1 MERWR
6 SASFREFESHVLR
19 HSIKQSLNRDFFN
32 FGKNH
37 LNNFII
43 HFQFSALEME
53 TVHQFSKK
61 IDKEIKADMYMKHID
76 KEIDINKFDVK

>member
-1 MERWR
+1 
-6 SASFREFESHVLR
+6 
-19 HSIKQSLNRDFFN
+19 
-32 FGKNH
+32 
-37 LNNFII
+37 
-43 HFQFSALEME
+43 ME